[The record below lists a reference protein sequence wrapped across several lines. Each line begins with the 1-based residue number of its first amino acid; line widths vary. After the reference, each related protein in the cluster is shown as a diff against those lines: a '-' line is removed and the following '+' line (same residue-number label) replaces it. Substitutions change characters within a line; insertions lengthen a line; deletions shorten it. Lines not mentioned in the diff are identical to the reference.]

1 MNFYTQQSNTARITK
16 SRADNEQGFTLIE
29 TSIAL
34 VVMMVVALAAA
45 ALFSFAV
52 NNNSASYDRTMAI
65 AVAQQRLERLRK
77 CSFAEVVSSNETDV
91 SSAGHHFSVVTSV
104 TGTTLK
110 TITVTVT
117 PTSSKDAWARTPL
130 IVMSQR
136 SALGKGAFY

>member
-1 MNFYTQQSNTARITK
+1 MNASDNQTSKLHLNTSTVG
-16 SRADNEQGFTLIE
+16 EQGFTLIE
-29 TSIAL
+29 TAIAL

-45 ALFSFAV
+45 ALFAYAV

-65 AVAQQRLERLRK
+65 AVAQQHLERLRT
-77 CSFAEVVSSNETDV
+77 CSFDEVVSSNEPDIT
-91 SSAGHHFSVVTSV
+91 SAGHHFSVVTTV

-117 PTSSKDAWARTPL
+117 PTGAQEDWARNPL

>member
-1 MNFYTQQSNTARITK
+1 MNSFTNQTRDRHVTK
-16 SRADNEQGFTLIE
+16 SEAANEEGFTLVE
-29 TSIAL
+29 TAIAL
-34 VVMMVVALAAA
+34 VVMMVIALASA
-45 ALFSFAV
+45 ALFAYAV

-65 AVAQQRLERLRK
+65 AVAQQHLERLRK
-77 CSFAEVVSSNETDV
+77 CSFAEVVSSNEPDIT
-91 SSAGHHFSVVTSV
+91 SAGHHFSVATSV

-117 PTSSKDAWARTPL
+117 PTSARDEWARSPL